1 MKKKRLF
8 LCGILFFLLA
18 VCACRGENNEK
29 KEELPEIVIGG
40 SLYAP
45 YFYRDVSGSYAGIDA
60 ELASEACRRIGYE
73 PVFKKV
79 DLSERNKLLREGT
92 IDCIWCCFTMD
103 GREDDCT
110 SGGINF

>member
-8 LCGILFFLLA
+8 LCGILFFFLLS
-18 VCACRGENNEK
+18 VCACMRGNNGE

-60 ELASEACRRIGYE
+60 ELAAEACRRIGY
-73 PVFKKV
+73 
-79 DLSERNKLLREGT
+79 
-92 IDCIWCCFTMD
+92 
-103 GREDDCT
+103 
-110 SGGINF
+110 

>member
-8 LCGILFFLLA
+8 LCGILCFFS
-18 VCACRGENNEK
+18 VCACMRGNNGE

-60 ELASEACRRIGYE
+60 ELAAEACRRIGY
-73 PVFKKV
+73 
-79 DLSERNKLLREGT
+79 
-92 IDCIWCCFTMD
+92 
-103 GREDDCT
+103 
-110 SGGINF
+110 